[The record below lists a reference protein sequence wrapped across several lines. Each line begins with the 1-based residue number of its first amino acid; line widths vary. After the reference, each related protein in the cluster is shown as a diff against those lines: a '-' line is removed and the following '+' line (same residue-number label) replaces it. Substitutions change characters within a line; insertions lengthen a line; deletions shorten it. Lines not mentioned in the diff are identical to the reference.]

1 MVVERLAASTNAKN
15 PRTKKTFF
23 TTLNLLIFGVF
34 MLSVIEF
41 CEEISQKLKW
51 LSGHMAECEWDI
63 YIDMLS
69 ENYPAIRKELSEMR
83 EQFWNSDKVGTR
95 VILYSDP
102 SRKEYKFCN
111 VDGADQ
117 LKEEYTELY
126 DPAQECWKQ
135 LKSRIFRVTFS
146 HLIQEPFLIDDVFES
161 HLFFASL
168 TYQWGKSVMLEN
180 ESVAIKAFIKS
191 AELFDRCIGMSWF
204 HVSVCTQKKLSLTR
218 AKAGKKGGDSKAEVY
233 RVIQDKLVYLIN
245 ESVPEGGWKSKAA
258 AVNTL
263 IDPLWDFIK
272 ESNFDINNES
282 KKYRIATMSQDALED
297 TIIKNWSRNI
307 ESVKL
312 ALDNTV
318 TRKKKIN

>member
-1 MVVERLAASTNAKN
+1 
-15 PRTKKTFF
+15 
-23 TTLNLLIFGVF
+23 

-263 IDPLWDFIK
+263 IDPLWEFIK

>member
-1 MVVERLAASTNAKN
+1 
-15 PRTKKTFF
+15 
-23 TTLNLLIFGVF
+23 
-34 MLSVIEF
+34 MLSVIGF
-41 CEEISQKLKW
+41 CEEVSQKLKW
-51 LSGHMAECEWDI
+51 LSGHMTECEWDI

-69 ENYPAIRKELSEMR
+69 ENYPAVRKELSKMR
-83 EQFWNSDKVGTR
+83 DQYWNSDKVGTR

-111 VDGADQ
+111 VDGVEQ

-135 LKSRIFRVTFS
+135 LKLRIFSETYS
-146 HLIQEPFLIDDVFES
+146 HLIQEPFLINDVFKS
-161 HLFFASL
+161 HLFFASM
-168 TYQWGKSVMLEN
+168 TYHWGKSVMLEN
-180 ESVAIKAFIKS
+180 ECVAIKAFIKS
-191 AELFDRCIGMSWF
+191 SELFDRCIGMSWF
-204 HVSVCTQKKLSLTR
+204 HISVCAQKKLSHVR
-218 AKAGKKGGDSKAEVY
+218 AKAGKKGGSSKAEVY

-245 ESVPEGGWKSKAA
+245 ESVPDGGWKSKAA
-258 AVNTL
+258 AVNAL

-307 ESVKL
+307 ESIKL

-318 TRKKKIN
+318 ARKKKVKG